1 MFSSLQ
7 RFRLTLINLSKSI
20 PKGFIPVKQ
29 KVNFRLTE
37 LSGQPN
43 QNKKQGNLCNCMLQY
58 EFCRMKT
65 LQRFQQE
72 RHQGFCGELQLI
84 LLLVSLCVGAGN
96 RNLGSLLLSSKYQ
109 GFMCKKYKM
118 PRQDPATPF
127 LSIQEKRK
135 YAPQIVHKDTH
146 GLSRVSQKLK
156 TRSSISW

>member
-7 RFRLTLINLSKSI
+7 RFRLMLINLSKSI

-29 KVNFRLTE
+29 KVNFRLKE

-135 YAPQIVHKDTH
+135 
-146 GLSRVSQKLK
+146 
-156 TRSSISW
+156 